1 MQGCPRVPSFLSCS
15 KQKLCQGDP
24 QAILLN
30 IQCTHCWYSTSKFS
44 GGSSSHNWFNPHQC
58 NDVADDDD
66 TNVLVMS
73 CSLRSWHTGDTTNRL
88 LYAKPKSLWNLR
100 AGLPLYY
107 LYCVDGCTKLTVREA
122 LKRQDPQIWTSS
134 ELNVLIIHQFCWS
147 HKSWFWMRTYPTQDF
162 PSAYSSYL
170 YIFYSSTHG
179 RDQVGPSIENL
190 SIVKGEL

>member
-30 IQCTHCWYSTSKFS
+30 IQCTHCWYSTSKIS
-44 GGSSSHNWFNPHQC
+44 GGSSSHNWFNPHWC

-73 CSLRSWHTGDTTNRL
+73 RSLRSWHTGDTTNRL
-88 LYAKPKSLWNLR
+88 LYAKAKSLWNLR

-107 LYCVDGCTKLTVREA
+107 LYYVDECTMFTVSSA
-122 LKRQDPQIWTSS
+122 LKRQDATNTAVDHSS
-134 ELNVLIIHQFCWS
+134 NLLIAQVLNEDISSLKTFLLRTLHIFISSIHPRMGMIKLDPVLKPEYC
-147 HKSWFWMRTYPTQDF
+147 
-162 PSAYSSYL
+162 
-170 YIFYSSTHG
+170 
-179 RDQVGPSIENL
+179 
-190 SIVKGEL
+190 